1 MFSKIL
7 PLLLF
12 VIPAFTLAQT
22 GPGGVGDPSN
32 NGLWLRA
39 ADVPVTH
46 NSPVSNWPDASGN
59 GNDGVQPAAGLQP
72 LFIDNSSMNGQPVV
86 RLDGVDDL
94 VEIRDNNLLD
104 GTSGQTFFVVLRPNN
119 LDGSNPRGILGK
131 RVDFNTSA
139 NYAYTWFFWSGDR
152 IYADVNT
159 QNDRFNTGTTAF
171 NNATNYILAFDYDGS
186 LPSTQRS
193 RLYSRGEVIRTAS
206 ESSSSM
212 VNSNQDLILGALNK
226 NYRAHLSAD
235 YAEVIQYNFSLNDA
249 QHIIVH
255 NYLSAK
261 YNVGLVND
269 NIYDQDEPANGNF
282 DHEVAGIGRIDAA
295 NQHSTAQ
302 GTGVVGMSAP
312 AQLDDNEFL
321 LWGHDGGALAMGAA
335 ADLPVGVDTRM
346 GRTWRVSE
354 VDQAGTA
361 VDVGA
366 VTMRWDLSSQPSVD
380 PLDLRLLIDTDND
393 GLFSDETPIAGAI
406 DLGGGIYEFANV
418 AGLSDNVRFTLGS
431 TQTFLPVELTH
442 FTVERQQRQV
452 VLQWTTASELNS
464 DYFDVQRSAD
474 GVTWTTIDQVISV
487 GNSSWSTDYEAID
500 ESPLAGWSYYRLQQ
514 VDFDGTTD
522 YSPVRA
528 VEFQKATAPIRVY
541 PNPSSDYV
549 YVEGSML
556 GEAPIRVFSSSG
568 MEVTHQVASQQE
580 NSDRLRID
588 LSALPTGI
596 YMLQTPT
603 NIQQIQKL

>member
-12 VIPAFTLAQT
+12 VIPAFTWAQT

-39 ADVPVTH
+39 ADVPVAH

-59 GNDGVQPAAGLQP
+59 GDDGVQPATGLQP
-72 LFIDNSSMNGQPVV
+72 IFIDNSSMNGQPIV

-131 RVDFNTSA
+131 RISFS
-139 NYAYTWFFWSGDR
+139 
-152 IYADVNT
+152 
-159 QNDRFNTGTTAF
+159 
-171 NNATNYILAFDYDGS
+171 NATNYILAFDYDGS
-186 LPSTQRS
+186 LPSAQRS
-193 RLYSRGEVIRTAS
+193 RIYNRGEVIQVAN

-226 NYRAHLSAD
+226 NYRAYLSAD

-261 YNVGLVND
+261 YNVSLVND
-269 NIYDQDEPANGNF
+269 NIYDQDEPSNGNF
-282 DHEVAGIGRIDAA
+282 DNEVAGIGRIDAA
-295 NQHSTAQ
+295 NQHTTAQ
-302 GTGVVGMSAP
+302 GTGVVGVSAP

-321 LWGHDGGALAMGAA
+321 LWGHDGGTLAMGAA
-335 ADLPVGVDTRM
+335 ADLPATVDTRM

-354 VDQAGTA
+354 VDQTGAA
-361 VDVGA
+361 VDVGS
-366 VTMRWDLSSQPSVD
+366 VTMRWDLSSQPTVD
-380 PLDLRLLIDTDND
+380 PSDLRLLIDTDND

-431 TQTFLPVELTH
+431 TQTFLPVELTR
-442 FTVERQQRQV
+442 FTAERQQRQV

-474 GVTWTTIDQVISV
+474 GVTWTTIDQVVSV
-487 GNSSWSTDYEAID
+487 GNSTWSTEYEAID
-500 ESPLAGWSYYRLQQ
+500 ESPLTGWSYYRLQQ

-549 YVEGSML
+549 YVEGNLL
-556 GEAPIRVFSSSG
+556 GEAPIRVFSSNG

-596 YMLQTPT
+596 YLLQTPT
-603 NIQQIQKL
+603 NVQQIQKR